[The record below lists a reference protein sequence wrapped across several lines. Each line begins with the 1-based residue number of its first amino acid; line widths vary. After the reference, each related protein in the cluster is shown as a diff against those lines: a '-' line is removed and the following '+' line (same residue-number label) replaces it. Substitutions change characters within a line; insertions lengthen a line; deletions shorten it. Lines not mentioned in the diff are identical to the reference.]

1 MDLNEKKKKELEVEN
16 KLAYVLAET
25 YLRIPWSKLRI
36 KSAHTFFVDR
46 VRASSTNID
55 FNTFLDA
62 LLKKIQVPFVKID
75 KEILD
80 FLNQNNSYV
89 MSVLRKESVYIVN
102 FALET
107 VEYIKEQR
115 KLDKTGQKTL

>member
-1 MDLNEKKKKELEVEN
+1 
-16 KLAYVLAET
+16 
-25 YLRIPWSKLRI
+25 
-36 KSAHTFFVDR
+36 